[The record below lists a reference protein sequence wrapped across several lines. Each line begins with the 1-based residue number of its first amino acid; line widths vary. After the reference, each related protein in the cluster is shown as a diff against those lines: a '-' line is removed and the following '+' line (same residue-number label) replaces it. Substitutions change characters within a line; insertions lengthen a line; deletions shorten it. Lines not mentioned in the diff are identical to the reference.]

1 MSKKPKGKGTWA
13 KARVTKKQQIANAIA
28 ACRDAR
34 GIIRP
39 KDVVAAA
46 RDPDNI
52 LHGEFEWN
60 EDKLVQQALE
70 LRAAELIRQCRSI
83 IQYEERELI
92 FPTYVSHPREVDRA
106 YAETVSIARNA
117 GLKKLALEA
126 ELARIKAAIKRATAL
141 AMVFGLHQKFEMML
155 QDIIDIEVEVAQ
167 AAE

>member
-1 MSKKPKGKGTWA
+1 MAEKSKGKGTRS
-13 KARVTKKQQIANAIA
+13 KGRVTKKAQIAAAVA

-39 KDVVAAA
+39 RAVVEAA

-52 LHGEFEWN
+52 LHGEFEW
-60 EDKLVQQALE
+60 DDAKLVQQALE

-83 IQYEERELI
+83 VQYEEKTLI
-92 FPTYVSHPREVDRA
+92 FPTYVSHPREVDRG

-126 ELARIKAAIKRATAL
+126 EIARIKAAVQRAAAL
-141 AMVFGLHQKFEMML
+141 AMVFNLHEKFELML
-155 QDIIDIEVEVAQ
+155 QDVIEIEAEVAR
-167 AAE
+167 AA